1 MPPDGTASRS
11 RLLRAAHDEFAQF
24 GLAGARV
31 DRIAEAAQVN
41 KRLIYVFF
49 GNKADLFDLVV
60 ANSLENFANAIDF
73 TPDDLA
79 GYAGTLFDYL
89 LDHPDAL
96 RLIGWAQLERPEA
109 TPAQMA
115 AYQPKVEAIAEAQQ
129 RGTVTD
135 TVAAADVLALLLGLV
150 TSWPNA
156 SPALRAL
163 DDQPAWDR
171 ERLSAHRA
179 AMITAVQALVAP
191 TPVTTRP

>member
-1 MPPDGTASRS
+1 MPPDGTASRN

-31 DRIAEAAQVN
+31 DRIAAAAQAN

-60 ANSLENFANAIDF
+60 ANSLENFAKAIDF
-73 TPDDLA
+73 TPDDLP
-79 GYAGTLFDYL
+79 GYAGNLFDYL

-109 TPAQMA
+109 TPAQVA

-135 TVAAADVLALLLGLV
+135 TVAAADILALLLGLV
-150 TSWPNA
+150 TAWPYA

-163 DDQPAWDR
+163 ADRPAWDR
-171 ERLSAHRA
+171 ERLTAHRA
-179 AMITAVQALVAP
+179 AMTAAVQALVAP
-191 TPVTTRP
+191 TSVTSRP